1 MRRVSGVS
9 LVLNATP
16 PVTTICDTGQVRN
29 KCRCDTSRISPR
41 RALLA
46 SREEGAPEAGHTLIR
61 PRGSSPRGS
70 PQEGGTPGGHPQGV
84 TPRRSPQ
91 EGPFQGGTP
100 RRVTPGGH
108 PRRGLSRGAPPGGS
122 PQEGHPRRV
131 TPGGS

>member
-46 SREEGAPEAGHTLIR
+46 SREEGAPEAGHTLTR

-70 PQEGGTPGGHPQGV
+70 PQEGGTPGGHPQEV
-84 TPRRSPQ
+84 TPGGAFPGGHPQEGHPRRSPQ

-100 RRVTPGGH
+100 R
-108 PRRGLSRGAPPGGS
+108 
-122 PQEGHPRRV
+122 
-131 TPGGS
+131 